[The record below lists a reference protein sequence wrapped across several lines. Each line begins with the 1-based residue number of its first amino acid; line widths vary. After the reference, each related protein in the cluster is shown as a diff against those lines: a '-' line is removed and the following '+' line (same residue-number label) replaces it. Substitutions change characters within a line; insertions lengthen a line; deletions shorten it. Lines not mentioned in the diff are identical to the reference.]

1 VEILNYLIEFF
12 SIYGYFAVLFVLI
25 LCGVGLPIPEDI
37 TLIAGGVICALSHTT
52 QHKLNLQVMTMVSL
66 FGVLLG
72 DGIMFIMGRRLG
84 PKVTKVK
91 GIRRVITKDIYK
103 KIQDKVHKYGNKI
116 LFLARF
122 LPGIRAPIYIM
133 AGVSHKISYF
143 KFLLMDG
150 LAAIISVPILIYLGY
165 FFANDLDVVID
176 YVKHSEIFIV
186 VLIIIIAIL
195 FIVYKKRKKNKNLIN
210 K

>member
-1 VEILNYLIEFF
+1 MEILNYLIEFF

-25 LCGVGLPIPEDI
+25 LCGIGLPIPEDI

-52 QHKLNLQVMTMVSL
+52 THKLNLQIMVVVAL

-84 PKVTKVK
+84 PKVTRVK
-91 GIRRVITKDIYK
+91 GIRRIITKDIYK
-103 KIQDKVHKYGNKI
+103 KIQDKVHNYGNKI
-116 LFLARF
+116 LFFARF
-122 LPGIRAPIYIM
+122 LPGLRAPIYIM
-133 AGVSHKISYF
+133 AGVSHKISYL

-150 LAAIISVPILIYLGY
+150 LAAIISVPLLVYLGY

-176 YVKHSEIFIV
+176 YVKHSEIFIT
-186 VLIIIIAIL
+186 VLIVLFVVL
-195 FIVYKKRKKNKNLIN
+195 FIVYKKRKKNF
-210 K
+210 

>member
-1 VEILNYLIEFF
+1 MEILNYLIEFF
-12 SIYGYFAVLFVLI
+12 SIYGYFAVLIVLM
-25 LCGVGLPIPEDI
+25 LCGIGLPIPEDI

-52 QHKLNLQVMTMVSL
+52 QHKLNLQIMIMVAL

-72 DGIMFIMGRRLG
+72 DCVMFIMGRRLG

-91 GIRRVITKDIYK
+91 GLRRIITKDIYK

-116 LFLARF
+116 LFFARF
-122 LPGIRAPIYIM
+122 LPGLRAPIYVM
-133 AGVSHKISYF
+133 AGVSHKVSYF

-150 LAAIISVPILIYLGY
+150 LAAIISVPLLVYLGY

-176 YVKHSEIFIV
+176 YVKHSEIFITI
-186 VLIIIIAIL
+186 LIIIITVL
-195 FIVYKKRKKNKNLIN
+195 FIVYKKRKNK
-210 K
+210 KSSD